1 MLIQA
6 NSEEQVGSRNWKTER
21 RKKQYENE
29 AVSQQHKKDFTAADV
44 SSSTE
49 SFTFLTLSAEY
60 SPKCFI
66 SKSSDLLSG
75 FVDY

>member
-1 MLIQA
+1 MPIQA
-6 NSEEQVGSRNWKTER
+6 NSEEQNKKWYLER
-21 RKKQYENE
+21 RKRQCENE

-66 SKSSDLLSG
+66 SKSSDLLSS

>member
-1 MLIQA
+1 MKMKLF
-6 NSEEQVGSRNWKTER
+6 
-21 RKKQYENE
+21 
-29 AVSQQHKKDFTAADV
+29 QQHKKDFTAADV

-66 SKSSDLLSG
+66 SKSSDLLSS